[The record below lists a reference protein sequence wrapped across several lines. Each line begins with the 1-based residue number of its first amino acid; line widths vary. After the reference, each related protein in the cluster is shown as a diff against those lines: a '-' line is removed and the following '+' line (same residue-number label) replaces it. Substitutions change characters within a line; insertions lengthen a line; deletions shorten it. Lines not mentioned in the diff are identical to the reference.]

1 MSRFRNLVQPFAA
14 AAVLFAAMD
23 AASLTLGK
31 LEGAAVIGRPLD
43 VSVVVQPGPGG
54 DAAVACL
61 DATVAYGDTRQSPG
75 SISLGVDPRPDQSLL
90 VNVYVHASVSEPVVT
105 VELHAGCGTKVSRQY
120 TLFADPAGSE
130 RVVAAAQTLATARGA
145 ASEPEK
151 MASAPAPI
159 TRAPERKRAPS
170 SDNVPPSISPTK
182 DSRLAVKA
190 PVLAAAPLAAPA
202 APAPAPTASKAPPS
216 SPSVKS
222 EEQQQG
228 ADSLQESKPAPASE
242 SGPSAQPLQALEA
255 DLKALQAATA
265 KNQQNVERLAG
276 SVNTPEPVDYSS
288 LLMVLAAGL
297 LAIAAL
303 LAFWR
308 SRLRAKSAPW
318 WEPAQEAPQAN
329 LPAQSGAVVD
339 AAAVG
344 ESAPAT
350 PAVSVPQRG
359 DSAGVEVDIVL
370 GDSDFQGLAA
380 MEPQAHERP
389 AAAARPAIAPVGYAD
404 ATPTDTL
411 SSKIRD
417 MPDVRQQAE
426 FFVALGQH
434 EEATKVLEASIRDS
448 AESIPSIYLDLLA
461 LLHTLSRRDEFERY
475 RGLFQQQFTG
485 LLPHYSSF
493 LEEGNGLEAYSEICS
508 QIGDLWPSGD
518 ALAYIEACLIRQP
531 EDHQEQGF
539 DLLAFR
545 DLLMLHGVLRHLGSA
560 PDSQPATFTTSDR
573 QGLVAQSAQ
582 QDREWER
589 DSQLNLTEPFPP
601 LSQAQERGDGG
612 SDFDLTAPPN
622 NLIEFDIG
630 DLGLSKKRSDPPD

>member
-43 VSVVVQPGPGG
+43 VSVVVQPGSGG

-130 RVVAAAQTLATARGA
+130 RVVAVAQTLATARGA

-159 TRAPERKRAPS
+159 TRAPEPKRAPS
-170 SDNVPPSISPTK
+170 SDKVSSSVSPAK
-182 DSRLAVKA
+182 DARLAAKA

-202 APAPAPTASKAPPS
+202 PAPKASKAPLS
-216 SPSVKS
+216 SSSVKS

-228 ADSLQESKPAPASE
+228 AASLQEPKQAPASAP
-242 SGPSAQPLQALEA
+242 GPSAQPLQALEA

-276 SVNTPEPVDYSS
+276 SVHTPEPVDYSS
-288 LLMVLAAGL
+288 LLMVLATGL

-329 LPAQSGAVVD
+329 LPAQSDALVD

-350 PAVSVPQRG
+350 PALSAPQRH
-359 DSAGVEVDIVL
+359 DSAGVEVDIIL

-404 ATPTDTL
+404 ATPTATL

-434 EEATKVLEASIRDS
+434 EEATKVLEASIKDS

-573 QGLVAQSAQ
+573 QGLVVQSVQ
-582 QDREWER
+582 QEREWER

-612 SDFDLTAPPN
+612 SDFDLTAQPN

-630 DLGLSKKRSDPPD
+630 DLGLSKKRNDPPG

>member
-23 AASLTLGK
+23 ASSLTLGR
-31 LEGAAVIGRPLD
+31 LEGSAVIGRPLD

-61 DATVAYGDTRQSPG
+61 DATVAYGDARQSPG

-130 RVVAAAQTLATARGA
+130 RAVTAAPTSAMGRGA
-145 ASEPEK
+145 SSEPEK
-151 MASAPAPI
+151 MASATAPVA
-159 TRAPERKRAPS
+159 RAPESERKRAPS
-170 SDNVPPSISPTK
+170 SDNVPPSASPTK
-182 DSRLAVKA
+182 DARLAAKA
-190 PVLAAAPLAAPA
+190 PVLAADPSSAPA
-202 APAPAPTASKAPPS
+202 LSKAPAS
-216 SPSVKS
+216 SPSFKS
-222 EEQQQG
+222 QDQQQR
-228 ADSLQESKPAPASE
+228 AESLQEPKPAPASTPE
-242 SGPSAQPLQALEA
+242 PSAQPLQALEA

-265 KNQQNVERLAG
+265 KNQQNVERLTG
-276 SVNTPEPVDYSS
+276 SVDTPEPPDYSS
-288 LLMVLAAGL
+288 LLMVLAAGM

-318 WEPAQEAPQAN
+318 WEPAQDAPHAN
-329 LPAQSGAVVD
+329 LHAQGGALAD
-339 AAAVG
+339 AASVG

-350 PAVSVPQRG
+350 PAPSGPQHD

-380 MEPQAHERP
+380 MDSQANDRST
-389 AAAARPAIAPVGYAD
+389 AAARPAINPLGYAQ

-411 SSKIRD
+411 SSQIRD

-434 EEATKVLEASIRDS
+434 EEATKVLEASIDAS
-448 AESIPSIYLDLLA
+448 AESIPSVYLDLLA
-461 LLHTLSRRDEFERY
+461 LLHTLSRREEFEHY

-485 LLPHYSSF
+485 LLPSYSSF
-493 LEEGNGLEAYSEICS
+493 LEEGNGLETYSEICN

-545 DLLMLHGVLRHLGSA
+545 DLLMLHGMLRHLGSA

-582 QDREWER
+582 QEREWER

-601 LSQAQERGDGG
+601 LPQAQERGDGG

-630 DLGLSKKRSDPPD
+630 DLGQAKKRSDPPG